1 MHRAIV
7 FALFGLIASGGQ
19 AFAQARAVPRPG
31 PRVVLRP
38 GRLLLVARPLLT
50 LGAPLIGVPWFG
62 VPASAV
68 FPSWSVTP
76 SLPPWPSPFWNFNP
90 WPTYVYVGDTTA
102 NHPQLVFNDG
112 SSYIVRDYWRV
123 DDQLH
128 FITIEEGGTKSVE
141 HTVPFSNLDV
151 QRTTDADTARGFRF
165 VVRDEPIEQW
175 LRDHSS
181 APAPR

>member
-1 MHRAIV
+1 MRRAIV
-7 FALFGLIASGGQ
+7 FALFGLIASSGQ

-31 PRVVLRP
+31 PRVMLRP
-38 GRLLLVARPLLT
+38 GRPLLVARPLLT
-50 LGAPLIGVPWFG
+50 PWAFPFAVPWFE
-62 VPASAV
+62 VPAPALTV
-68 FPSWSVTP
+68 FPPWSST
-76 SLPPWPSPFWNFNP
+76 PWPYPFWNFEP
-90 WPTYVYVGDTTA
+90 WPTYFYVGETTA

-112 SSYIVRDYWRV
+112 TSYTVRDYWRV

-128 FITIEEGGTKSVE
+128 FITLEEGGTKSVE

-151 QRTTDADTARGFRF
+151 QRTTEADTARGFRF